1 MNESIEIGE
10 IEVGGV
16 KVKELKD
23 RSGQVWAVPADDS
36 NIDLREFRN
45 IFEIPDP
52 DPLLFYQYVDG
63 GRLNEFLNTGY
74 RKVAREHVGIPTA
87 HDASGQPLTNST
99 DTYHQVGNLHLV
111 AIPKVIADK
120 RRSIQKM
127 RADEATASIKIPR
140 QLGKSLTESGVQVRE
155 RVTERVM
162 GPAMVTSAKEFK
174 TFDEE
179 EV

>member
-1 MNESIEIGE
+1 MDDGIEIGE
-10 IEVGGV
+10 LEVGGV
-16 KVKELKD
+16 KVKQLTD

-36 NIDLREFRN
+36 NIDLRELRN
-45 IFEIPDP
+45 ILEIPDP
-52 DPLLFYQYVDG
+52 DPMLHYQYVDG

-74 RKVAREHVGIPTA
+74 RKVEREHVGIPTA

-120 RRSIQKM
+120 RRTIQKM
-127 RADEATASIKIPR
+127 RADEAVASIKVPR
-140 QLGKSLTESGVQVRE
+140 QLGKSFEETGVQVKE

-162 GPAMVTSAKEFK
+162 GPPVVTSAKEFK
-174 TFDEE
+174 TFEEE